1 MSRAE
6 ININRRMLSIKVRGY
21 TNRGSPKSCDV
32 RDDVSLKGVDTEITA
47 DESRISNIPYN
58 QS

>member
-1 MSRAE
+1 M
-6 ININRRMLSIKVRGY
+6 
-21 TNRGSPKSCDV
+21 DHV
-32 RDDVSLKGVDTEITA
+32 RDDVSIKGVDTDITA